1 MKVPSSTKLFLTRS
15 IALVSTLATLGF
27 WPGIARAATDVLVSA
42 VPQTLS
48 AGEVYLPAPAAS
60 DTANA
65 EGDGSYPF
73 TQKFLISAYYSPLPN
88 QVKYA
93 TGSYAGDIRLNG
105 DGVKAADG
113 TVVYPGMVAAP
124 KSYAFGTKMYI
135 PGVGTVAVHDRG
147 GAIVHAGERGN
158 SYDRLDVWMGHGDAG
173 LKRALKWGKRTV
185 EVTMYGIDD
194 SIVENVQLEGY
205 DNVENVPNTLTPPA
219 PEQQTSVTTQPIV
232 SPAQPVQTKINGTFA
247 LGTSG
252 AHVAKVQEILKNL
265 NYYSGDINSTFD
277 ESTQTAVKKFQVA
290 ENIVAHENDF
300 GAGYVGP
307 KTLGILSS
315 KAALPTAHAE
325 SVTVTTNDSTFDKD
339 LKLGDSGDEV
349 RELQAELKNIHL
361 LGVDPT
367 GYYGEVTAHAVFK
380 FQQTQLLA
388 GDVSSPG
395 AGDFG
400 PKTRAELEKILQ
412 ERKRTH
418 ELIEAKASDPS

>member
-15 IALVSTLATLGF
+15 IALVSTVATLGF
-27 WPGIARAATDVLVSA
+27 WPGIARAANDVAVSV

-48 AGEVYLPAPAAS
+48 AGDVYVAPETTT
-60 DTANA
+60 DTSKDN
-65 EGDGSYPF
+65 GSYPF

-88 QVKYA
+88 QAKYV

-205 DNVENVPNTLTPPA
+205 DGNEAVPNTLTPPA
-219 PEQQTSVTTQPIV
+219 PGQTTVSTEPAAAPVQPTQP
-232 SPAQPVQTKINGTFA
+232 QINGTFA
-247 LGTSG
+247 LGTTG
-252 AHVAKVQEILKNL
+252 EHVAKVQKILKNL
-265 NYYSGDINSTFD
+265 NYYTGEITSTFD
-277 ESTQTAVKKFQVA
+277 EDTQKAVKKFQVA
-290 ENIVAHENDF
+290 ENIVTHENAF

-307 KTLGILSS
+307 KTLSVLSG
-315 KAALPTAHAE
+315 KTVVPTAHAE
-325 SVTVTTNDSTFDKD
+325 SVTVSNDSIFDRD
-339 LKLGDSGDEV
+339 LKLGDSGDDV
-349 RELQAELKNIHL
+349 RELQAELKNINL

-388 GDVSSPG
+388 GDVTSPG

-400 PKTRAELEKILQ
+400 PKTRAEMEKILQ

-418 ELIEAKASDPS
+418 EMIQAKASDPS

>member
-1 MKVPSSTKLFLTRS
+1 MKVPSSTKLFLAR
-15 IALVSTLATLGF
+15 IVAVASTVATLGF
-27 WPGIARAATDVLVSA
+27 WPGIARAADVLYSPI
-42 VPQTLS
+42 PQTLS
-48 AGEVYLPAPAAS
+48 AGDVYVSAATATDAEPVRVS
-60 DTANA
+60 DGA
-65 EGDGSYPF
+65 YPY

-88 QVKYA
+88 QNKYV

-124 KSYAFGTKMYI
+124 KSYPFGSKMYI

-173 LKRALKWGKRTV
+173 LKRALTWGKRTV

-205 DNVENVPNTLTPPA
+205 DGNESIPNTLTPAVPG
-219 PEQQTSVTTQPIV
+219 QSSVTTQPAT
-232 SPAQPVQTKINGTFA
+232 PAPQPTQATIRGTFA
-247 LGTSG
+247 LGTTG
-252 AHVAKVQEILKNL
+252 EHVAKVQEILKDL
-265 NYYSGDINSTFD
+265 NFYDGGITSTFD
-277 ESTQTAVKKFQVA
+277 EKTQNAVKKFQVA
-290 ENIVAHENDF
+290 EKIVTHENAY

-307 KTLGILSS
+307 RTLGILSS

-325 SVTVTTNDSTFDKD
+325 SVTVTHDYSIFERD
-339 LKLGDSGDEV
+339 LKLGDSGEDV
-349 RELQAELKNIHL
+349 RELQAELKNINL
-361 LGVDPT
+361 LGIDPT
-367 GYYGEVTAHAVFK
+367 GFYGEVTAHAVFK

-388 GDVSSPG
+388 GDLTSPG

-400 PKTRAELEKILQ
+400 PKTRAEMEKILQ
-412 ERKRTH
+412 ERKRTYD
-418 ELIEAKASDPS
+418 LIKAKEGDPS

>member
-15 IALVSTLATLGF
+15 IALVSTVATLGF
-27 WPGIARAATDVLVSA
+27 WPGIARAANDVAVSV

-48 AGEVYLPAPAAS
+48 AGDVYVAPEAS
-60 DTANA
+60 TDTS
-65 EGDGSYPF
+65 EDKGSYPF

-88 QVKYA
+88 QAKYV

-205 DNVENVPNTLTPPA
+205 DGNEAVPNTLTPPA
-219 PEQQTSVTTQPIV
+219 PGQATV
-232 SPAQPVQTKINGTFA
+232 STEPAAAPVQPVQPKINGTFA
-247 LGTSG
+247 LGTTG
-252 AHVAKVQEILKNL
+252 EHVAKVQEILKTL
-265 NYYSGDINSTFD
+265 NYYTGEINSTFD
-277 ESTQTAVKKFQVA
+277 ESTQKAVKKFQVA
-290 ENIVAHENDF
+290 ENIVSHENAF

-307 KTLGILSS
+307 KTLSVLSS
-315 KAALPTAHAE
+315 KAVVPTAHAE
-325 SVTVTTNDSTFDKD
+325 SVTVSNDSTFDRD
-339 LKLGDSGDEV
+339 LKLGDSGDDV
-349 RELQAELKNIHL
+349 RELQAELKNINL

-388 GDVSSPG
+388 GDVTSPG

-400 PKTRAELEKILQ
+400 PKTRAEMEKILQ

-418 ELIEAKASDPS
+418 ELIQAKGSDPS